1 MNFIDNY
8 NIGSFCDFD
17 SFINKY
23 KHIIVNLYSIL
34 NNIIINVVDINHVS
48 SISLVFN
55 QKDYDDSPYGSN
67 TLNPYYIV
75 DNEIG
80 FGANLT
86 EDEKHALIAHE
97 IGHIYLKLTNANQG
111 GLNEELEA
119 DKFACSIGLQSALKS
134 ALIKVAGIDKALR
147 QKDEI
152 QNRASKL

>member
-1 MNFIDNY
+1 MDFIDNF
-8 NIGSFCDFD
+8 NISSFFDFD

-23 KHIIVNLYSIL
+23 KRIIVNLYSIL

-48 SISLVFN
+48 SISWVFN

-97 IGHIYLKLTNANQG
+97 IGHIYLKLSNANQG
-111 GLNEELEA
+111 GLKEELEA
-119 DKFACSIGLQSALKS
+119 DRFACTIGLQSALKS
-134 ALIKVAGIDKALR
+134 ALIKVAGIDKASD

-152 QNRASKL
+152 QYRASKL